1 MPKRVRKT
9 KQLRPSYLPDT
20 RSPASSSMF
29 FASSTKAGRE
39 SSFRSYSKAPRGA
52 IRKFKS
58 LTSSGVEAVLLL
70 SPQLRLFNTMSGKK
84 ERFRPFKAGAV
95 SMFVC
100 GPTVQSRIHMGH
112 ARSYVFYDVLA
123 AYLRHL
129 GYRVEFL
136 MNITDQDER
145 ITQAAQAEG
154 EDPVALADRYAGAFR
169 EDMASLGCLG
179 ITRFERVTSHVG
191 AMISQVTALV
201 EGGMAYVAGDW
212 VYFDTSRFRR
222 FGRLSHLSKEELSL
236 RPLELSPRKKNLND
250 FALWRPEVLVEGRWQ
265 SPWGVGSPGWHVQ
278 DTAVTM
284 QFLGDQYDIHGG
296 AIELIYP
303 HHEAQIAQAES
314 LTGKRP
320 FVKYWVHTRHL
331 NMGGRKMS
339 KSTGNVLTVRDALE
353 KHSASELRL
362 FLLGV
367 HYRSEMDLSGLRRS
381 SLRLKE
387 MRRVA
392 AAISDG
398 LREDM
403 ELKPGSMAGFEEAMN
418 DDLDTPRAISWV
430 ERTLERG
437 ARERT
442 KDRRAEALAA
452 AVAALKVLGVD
463 LFEDTTKA

>member
-1 MPKRVRKT
+1 M
-9 KQLRPSYLPDT
+9 SY
-20 RSPASSSMF
+20 
-29 FASSTKAGRE
+29 G
-39 SSFRSYSKAPRGA
+39 
-52 IRKFKS
+52 
-58 LTSSGVEAVLLL
+58 
-70 SPQLRLFNTMSGKK
+70 LRLFNTMSGKK
-84 ERFRPFKAGAV
+84 ERFRPLRAGIV

-123 AYLRHL
+123 GYLRHL

-145 ITQAAQAEG
+145 ITQEAEAAR
-154 EDPVALADRYAGAFR
+154 EDPVVLADRYANAFR
-169 EDMASLGCLG
+169 EDMARLGCHG
-179 ITRFERVTSHVG
+179 VTRFERVTDHVG
-191 AMISQVTALV
+191 AMISQVAALV
-201 EGGMAYVAGDW
+201 EDGMAYVADDW
-212 VYFDTSRFRR
+212 VYFDTSKFRR
-222 FGRLSHLSKEELSL
+222 FGRLSHQSKGELSL
-236 RPLELSPRKKNLND
+236 RPLELSPRKRHLND

-284 QFLGDQYDIHGG
+284 QFLGPQYDIHGG

-320 FVKYWVHTRHL
+320 FVRYWVHTRHL

-339 KSTGNVLTVRDALE
+339 KSTGNVLTVEDGLKE
-353 KHSASELRL
+353 HSVSELRL
-362 FLLGV
+362 FLLGF
-367 HYRSEMDLSGLRRS
+367 HYRSEMDLSGLRKS
-381 SLRLKE
+381 SLRLEK
-387 MRRVA
+387 MRRAA

-398 LREDM
+398 LGPDVGS
-403 ELKPGSMAGFEEAMN
+403 KPGSLVGFEEAMN

-430 ERTLERG
+430 EGTLERG

-442 KDRRAEALAA
+442 KDRRAEALGA
-452 AVAALKVLGVD
+452 AVAALKVLGMD
-463 LFEDTTKA
+463 LFEDPLKT